1 MNEEKTNS
9 GVTAQTNVGMSLNG
23 TMTKQGADSAGRLI
37 AYGIFVLLVCIGL
50 AIASKALLP
59 NGLPTAQPITPTDKN
74 V

>member
-1 MNEEKTNS
+1 MNDEKTNS
-9 GVTAQTNVGMSLNG
+9 DIPTQAVGMKLNG
-23 TMTKQGADSAGRLI
+23 TMTKQGADNAGWWI
-37 AYGIFVLLVCIGL
+37 AFGIFVLLVCTGL